1 MEDNRNHDHYVFQ
14 DLDLLGNK
22 IKNVSSIENGSA
34 DVEISKADINGT
46 LNVDGATTLNYGV
59 TVTGNSSVSG
69 NSTVGGT
76 LEVTGKSTLKDLQA
90 GGSSNSISIT
100 GLKGLSIESGD
111 NTEGSESSISS
122 NNLTATSKLTIEPV
136 EIVWE
141 NNSLV
146 FRKKASNSNG

>member
-1 MEDNRNHDHYVFQ
+1 MADSRTHDHYVFQ

-46 LNVDGATTLNYGV
+46 LNVDGATTLKSGV
-59 TVTGNSSVSG
+59 EVTGNSSVSG

-76 LEVTGKSTLKDLQA
+76 LGVTGKSTLGDLQA

-100 GLKGLSIESGD
+100 GKNGLSVESGS
-111 NTEGSESSISS
+111 GSESSISS